1 MIITGKEN
9 PITND
14 QSLNDN
20 AVVEKIPFN
29 RGIYKIRQWKR
40 TDPIQATIKIG
51 LAKIPIVK
59 ILESS
64 LRALIALNIS
74 IVTRTDKDIVEALA
88 FP

>member
-1 MIITGKEN
+1 M
-9 PITND
+9 
-14 QSLNDN
+14 
-20 AVVEKIPFN
+20 VEKTPFK
-29 RGIYKIRQWKR
+29 RGIYKIMQWKSI
-40 TDPIQATIKIG
+40 DPIIATIKIG

-64 LRALIALNIS
+64 LRALTALNIS